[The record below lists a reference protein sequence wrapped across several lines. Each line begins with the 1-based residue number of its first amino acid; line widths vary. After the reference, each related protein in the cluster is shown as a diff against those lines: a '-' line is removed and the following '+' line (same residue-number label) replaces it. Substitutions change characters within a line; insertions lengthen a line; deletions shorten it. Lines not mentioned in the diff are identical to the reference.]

1 MPFPWGIFDDS
12 IIALY
17 FKILG
22 LAIIAS
28 IFAHF
33 DASVWISNSLVEIL
47 LVLADGRRLSPFNT
61 PFNATLNAPFSATI
75 NAPFNDPRHNES
87 LLRTLADMR
96 YGI

>member
-12 IIALY
+12 IIAFY
-17 FKILG
+17 FRILG
-22 LAIIAS
+22 LALIAS

-47 LVLADGRRLSPFNT
+47 LILADGRRLS